1 MAAENA
7 DGVWQ
12 AGKMMT
18 KREAARTGWCSQN
31 GQRQPLAA
39 TVPKRAVAA
48 TVPKRAVAA
57 TVPKRAVAAT
67 VPKRAEAATASA
79 FVRLPIKGFSRFS
92 ARVRFGAL
100 TKRLPILQ
108 ESSSRV
114 WVKLNQ

>member
-1 MAAENA
+1 MFLFEPAWLLRMLT
-7 DGVWQ
+7 GVWQ

-31 GQRQPLAA
+31 GQRQPL
-39 TVPKRAVAA
+39 
-48 TVPKRAVAA
+48 AA

-108 ESSSRV
+108 ESSSCV

>member
-1 MAAENA
+1 MLT
-7 DGVWQ
+7 GVWQ

-31 GQRQPLAA
+31 GQRQPL
-39 TVPKRAVAA
+39 
-48 TVPKRAVAA
+48 AA